1 VTPSHDASSHWR
13 PETRAVALGRPSAP
27 GDPLNAPL
35 VPASTFHAGGDRGYA
50 REGNPGW
57 DGLERVVGD
66 LEGGHAIS
74 FASGLAASDAVFS
87 LVPPGGVVVAPNSPY
102 HGVTAQLQAAAARG
116 GIELRT
122 VDFTDLD
129 AAKKAMDDAHLAW
142 IETPSNPMLD
152 VVDIAAVV
160 GLAQGSHALVAVDNT
175 LATPL
180 VQRPLQL
187 GADLVVHSATK
198 FLGGHSDLILGL
210 AIARDPGRAQQ
221 LSVHRHRQGAIPGT
235 LEAYLALRG
244 LRTLAVRLDRAQQ
257 TAADLAHRLE
267 GHPSIARV
275 RYPGLP
281 SHPGHQLASQQMS
294 GFGAMVSF
302 ETRGTP
308 EATEVM
314 CADMKLITHATS
326 LGGVETLIERR
337 ARYEGDRVQGV
348 PDTLIRMS
356 VGLEH
361 VEDLW
366 EDLKDGLERIDT
378 AV

>member
-1 VTPSHDASSHWR
+1 VTHSRDAATRWR
-13 PETRAVALGRPSAP
+13 PETLAVALGRPSSP

-35 VPASTFHAGGDRGYA
+35 VLASTFHAGGDRGYA

-87 LVPPGGVVVAPNSPY
+87 LVPPGGVVVAPSSPY
-102 HGVTAQLQAAAARG
+102 HGVTAQLQAEASRD

-129 AAKKAMDDAHLAW
+129 AVEKAMDGADLAW
-142 IETPSNPMLD
+142 VETPSNPMLD
-152 VVDIAAVV
+152 VVDVAAVV
-160 GLAQGSHALVAVDNT
+160 DMAGRGHALVAVDNT

-180 VQRPLQL
+180 LQRPLEM

-210 AIARDPGRAQQ
+210 AVAREPEHAQQ
-221 LSVHRHRQGAIPGT
+221 LSTHRHRQGAIPGT
-235 LEAYLALRG
+235 LEAFLALRG
-244 LRTLAVRLDRAQQ
+244 LRTLAVRLERAQT
-257 TAADLAHRLE
+257 TASDLAQRLE
-267 GHPSIARV
+267 GHPGVARV

-281 SHPGHQLASQQMS
+281 SHPGHQLASRQMS

-308 EATEVM
+308 EATELM

-337 ARYEGDRVQGV
+337 ARYQGDRVQGV
-348 PDTLIRMS
+348 PATLIRMS

-366 EDLKDGLERIDT
+366 DDLKDGLERIDT
-378 AV
+378 PV

>member
-1 VTPSHDASSHWR
+1 M
-13 PETRAVALGRPSAP
+13 
-27 GDPLNAPL
+27 
-35 VPASTFHAGGDRGYA
+35 
-50 REGNPGW
+50 
-57 DGLERVVGD
+57 
-66 LEGGHAIS
+66 
-74 FASGLAASDAVFS
+74 
-87 LVPPGGVVVAPNSPY
+87 VAPSSPY
-102 HGVTAQLQAAAARG
+102 HGVTAQLQAEASRD

-122 VDFTDLD
+122 VDFTDLN
-129 AAKKAMDDAHLAW
+129 AVEKAMDGADLAW
-142 IETPSNPMLD
+142 VETPSNPMLD

-160 GLAQGSHALVAVDNT
+160 DMAGRGHALVAVDNT

-180 VQRPLQL
+180 LQRPLEM

-210 AIARDPGRAQQ
+210 AVAREPEHAQQ
-221 LSVHRHRQGAIPGT
+221 LSTHRHRQGAIPGT
-235 LEAYLALRG
+235 LEAFLALRG
-244 LRTLAVRLDRAQQ
+244 LRTLAVRLERAQT
-257 TAADLAHRLE
+257 TASDLAQRLE
-267 GHPSIARV
+267 GHPGVARV

-281 SHPGHQLASQQMS
+281 SHPGHQLAGQQMS

-308 EATEVM
+308 EATELM

-337 ARYEGDRVQGV
+337 ARYQGDRVQGV
-348 PDTLIRMS
+348 PATLIRMS

-366 EDLKDGLERIDT
+366 DDLKDGLERIDT
-378 AV
+378 RV

>member
-1 VTPSHDASSHWR
+1 MTHSRDASTHWR
-13 PETRAVALGRPSAP
+13 PETLAVALGRPSAP

-35 VPASTFHAGGDRGYA
+35 VPASTFHTGGDRGYA

-57 DGLERVVGD
+57 DGLERVVGE
-66 LEGGHAIS
+66 LEGGEAIA

-87 LVPPGGVVVAPNSPY
+87 LVPPRGVVVAPSSPY
-102 HGVTAQLQAAAARG
+102 HGVTAQLQAESSRG

-129 AAKKAMDDAHLAW
+129 AAEKALDGADLAW
-142 IETPSNPMLD
+142 VETPSNPMLD
-152 VVDIAAVV
+152 VVDVAAVV
-160 GLAQGSHALVAVDNT
+160 ELAERSHALVAIDNT

-180 VQRPLQL
+180 LQRPLEM

-198 FLGGHSDLILGL
+198 FLGGHSDLILGV
-210 AIARDPGRAQQ
+210 AVARESRHAQQ
-221 LSVHRHRQGAIPGT
+221 LSVHRHRQGAIPGS

-244 LRTLAVRLDRAQQ
+244 LRTLAVRLDRAQA
-257 TAADLAHRLE
+257 TALDLAQRLE
-267 GHPSIARV
+267 GHPSVARV

-281 SHPGHQLASQQMS
+281 SHPGHALASRQMS

-302 ETRGTP
+302 ETSGTP
-308 EATEVM
+308 EATELM

-337 ARYEGDRVQGV
+337 ARYEGDRAQGV
-348 PDTLIRMS
+348 PATLIRMS

-366 EDLKDGLERIDT
+366 VDLKGGLDRIDT
-378 AV
+378 GV